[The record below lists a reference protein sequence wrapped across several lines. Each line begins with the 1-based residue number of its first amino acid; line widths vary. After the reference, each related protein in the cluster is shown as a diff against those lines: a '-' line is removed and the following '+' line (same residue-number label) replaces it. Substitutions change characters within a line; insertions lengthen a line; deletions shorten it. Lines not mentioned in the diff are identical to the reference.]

1 MEYYV
6 FRNNKVVF
14 RGNKNEVEKY
24 FTELLKILD
33 CPISYK
39 QLDEYLAAQDYYYCY
54 YPRDENNL
62 SFKKFILK
70 EFGITEKVYNDLRKW
85 LETDKAIEYLTSEIS
100 NSEIE

>member
-1 MEYYV
+1 MKYYV
-6 FRNNKVVF
+6 FRNNQVIFK
-14 RGNKNEVEKY
+14 GDENEVEQY
-24 FTELLKILD
+24 FTKLLKVLN

-39 QLDEYLAAQDYYYCY
+39 LLDEYIKAQDYYYCF
-54 YPRDENNL
+54 YPHDEDNI

-85 LETDKAIEYLTSEIS
+85 LDTDKAMEYLTCEIS